1 MRESAEAK
9 LLRLT
14 QIEETLWAQG
24 LRVAGIDEVGRGRW
38 PGRW

>member
-24 LRVAGIDEVGRGRW
+24 LRVAGIERWAAGRWRGRW
-38 PGRW
+38 

>member
-14 QIEETLWAQG
+14 QIEEELWAQG
-24 LRVAGIDEVGRGRW
+24 QRVAGIDEVGRGRW
-38 PGRW
+38 RGRW